1 MTYQTISKQIHDDKY
16 KCDVL
21 ERKYTR
27 ALRKK
32 VAQEFT
38 LKNVSI
44 WHTLRSIEFHA
55 LDDDAVVWDEFNK
68 SITSAC
74 VTHKDLFVTYDKKY
88 NEILIT
94 NVFVNLFFQLTFMVI
109 YYKLLQ
115 KFGVDIK
122 GR

>member
-1 MTYQTISKQIHDDKY
+1 MTYQTISKQIHDDQY
-16 KCDVL
+16 KRDVL

-27 ALRKK
+27 DLRKK

-44 WHTLRSIEFHA
+44 WYTLRSIEFHA

-68 SITSAC
+68 SLTSAC

-94 NVFVNLFFQLTFMVI
+94 NVFVNLFLQLTFMVI
-109 YYKLLQ
+109 YFKILQ
-115 KFGVDIK
+115 KFGVNIK
-122 GR
+122 GL

>member
-1 MTYQTISKQIHDDKY
+1 MTYQTISKQIHDDQY
-16 KCDVL
+16 KRHVL
-21 ERKYTR
+21 EHKYTR
-27 ALRKK
+27 QLRKK

-55 LDDDAVVWDEFNK
+55 FDDDAVLWEEFSK
-68 SITSAC
+68 SATSAC
-74 VTHKDLFVTYDKKY
+74 VQHKDWFVTYDKKY
-88 NEILIT
+88 CEIIIT
-94 NVFVNLFFQLTFMVI
+94 NVFMNWFFQLTFLVI

-115 KFGVDIK
+115 LCGVDIK

>member
-1 MTYQTISKQIHDDKY
+1 MTYQTISKQIHDDQY
-16 KCDVL
+16 KRDVL

-27 ALRKK
+27 DLRKK

-68 SITSAC
+68 SLTSAC

-94 NVFVNLFFQLTFMVI
+94 NVFVNLFLQLTFMVI
-109 YYKLLQ
+109 YFKILQ

-122 GR
+122 GL